1 MHLYNLIKR
10 PPCLRSLEEP
20 LNVAADMLETCVRHG
35 GKILVC
41 GNGGS
46 AADAEHIVGELMKG
60 FLLPRPLPY
69 SLQEQLLLA
78 SNSYMSPE
86 KLQQPIPAIS
96 LASGVS
102 LPTAFAN
109 DVDAEYVFAQQVLGL
124 GKKGDVLWGISTSG
138 NSSNV
143 VYALSVAR
151 ALGIKTLGFTGRD
164 GGRMAELCDVELRVP
179 AQHTPEIQELHL
191 PLYHALCAELESR
204 IFGKI

>member
-1 MHLYNLIKR
+1 M
-10 PPCLRSLEEP
+10 
-20 LNVAADMLETCVRHG
+20 
-35 GKILVC
+35 
-41 GNGGS
+41 
-46 AADAEHIVGELMKG
+46 
-60 FLLPRPLPY
+60 
-69 SLQEQLLLA
+69 
-78 SNSYMSPE
+78 
-86 KLQQPIPAIS
+86 
-96 LASGVS
+96 
-102 LPTAFAN
+102 PTAFAN